1 MATTG
6 ARAAGKSTGTR
17 STAVT
22 PSSSAATGARTA
34 GGGSG
39 AGGRA
44 LTLASVGGKG
54 AENGVTGA
62 SSFTRTAPA
71 GSSRL
76 STTLGCGAGGG
87 TDTSLGAGARG
98 GAATWLRMMRVR
110 PFFPSSEKKPGY
122 AGSCLPA
129 GGTGGMAAAAGAVAG
144 SAGGG
149 AEKTG
154 LGGLGAGGDTGFAG
168 GAAAT
173 ALADGAADM
182 GLAGGAAA
190 DDVSCWGSDF
200 IAAAGLG
207 NPAGMAKLGGAA
219 RPTMVLPNVGLSRG
233 FPVMGQVR
241 VSGRCCLWQWGQGF
255 TANLGE

>member
-1 MATTG
+1 
-6 ARAAGKSTGTR
+6 
-17 STAVT
+17 
-22 PSSSAATGARTA
+22 
-34 GGGSG
+34 
-39 AGGRA
+39 
-44 LTLASVGGKG
+44 
-54 AENGVTGA
+54 
-62 SSFTRTAPA
+62 
-71 GSSRL
+71 
-76 STTLGCGAGGG
+76 
-87 TDTSLGAGARG
+87 
-98 GAATWLRMMRVR
+98 
-110 PFFPSSEKKPGY
+110 
-122 AGSCLPA
+122 
-129 GGTGGMAAAAGAVAG
+129 MAAAAGAVAG
-144 SAGGG
+144 IAGGE
-149 AEKTG
+149 AEETG
-154 LGGLGAGGDTGFAG
+154 LAGLGAGGDTGFAGGAAATALAGGAADMGLAGGATATALAG